1 MCVWSQIEGAQNKR
15 QAEKTFSQ
23 AGSMSTFE
31 RRPQARREEEE
42 EVDKQQAVEGEEW
55 QGGLKAK
62 SQISQET
69 EGSGRKDNARH
80 A

>member
-1 MCVWSQIEGAQNKR
+1 
-15 QAEKTFSQ
+15 
-23 AGSMSTFE
+23 MSTFE
-31 RRPQARREEEE
+31 RRPQARREKKE